1 MFEILARDSRSSA
14 RRGVLET
21 ARARIETPC
30 FLPVGTRGAVK
41 GVTFDL
47 LEAWDCRAVLANTY
61 HLMARPGI
69 ATIRSAGG
77 LHAFTGWNRA
87 ILTDSGGFQVM
98 SLASRRRLSEEGVEF
113 RAPEDGTAHFLTP
126 ERAMELQADFGV
138 DIAMAL
144 DVCPPFPADRAE
156 VEEACR
162 RTLNWARRCA
172 LAWAELSKR
181 APKESAG
188 ERGGGLL
195 FGIVQGGT
203 HADLRRRSAADLAAL
218 DFPGYAIGGVAV
230 GESKEAI
237 RDVTALAAPLLPEEK
252 PRYLMGVGTPTD
264 LLASVRAGVDLF
276 DCVLPTRNGRMGH
289 AYSARGEVTIK
300 HERFKE
306 DLRPLDPSCGCPVC
320 RRHSRAYLRHL
331 FVVKDFSAPML
342 ISIHNVF
349 FYLAWM
355 RTIREAI
362 EAGTLAD
369 LQAPPEE
376 KIAEGA

>member
-1 MFEILARDSRSSA
+1 LFQLLARDPESSA
-14 RRGVLET
+14 RRGVLT
-21 ARARIETPC
+21 TGRGRIETPC

-41 GVTFDL
+41 GVSFDL

-69 ATIRSAGG
+69 QTIAGAGG
-77 LHAFTGWNRA
+77 LHRFMGWSGA

-98 SLASRRRLSEEGVEF
+98 SLASRRRISEEGVEF
-113 RAPEDGTAHFLTP
+113 RAPEDGSRHFLSP
-126 ERAMELQADFGV
+126 EKAMELQAGFGV

-144 DVCPPFPADRAE
+144 DVCPPFPAERAE

-162 RTLNWARRCA
+162 LT
-172 LAWAELSKR
+172 LAWAQRSRR
-181 APKESAG
+181 AWRDGA
-188 ERGGGLL
+188 GLL
-195 FGIVQGGT
+195 FGILQGGT
-203 HADLRRRSAADLAAL
+203 HEDLRRRSAAEIAAL

-230 GESKEAI
+230 GESKDAI
-237 RDVTALAAPLLPEEK
+237 REVTSLSATLLPPEK
-252 PRYLMGVGTPTD
+252 PRYLMGVGTPAD

-289 AYSARGEVTIK
+289 AYTARGEVTIK

-306 DLRPLDPSCGCPVC
+306 DFEPLDPECRCPVC

-342 ISIHNVF
+342 ISTHNVF
-349 FYLAWM
+349 FYLEWM
-355 RTIREAI
+355 RTIREAVS
-362 EAGTLAD
+362 AGTLSSLA
-369 LQAPPEE
+369 APPEG
-376 KIAEGA
+376 KIADGA

>member
-1 MFEILARDSRSSA
+1 MFHILARDSRSSA

-21 ARARIETPC
+21 ARAHVETPC

-69 ATIRSAGG
+69 EAIRSAGG
-77 LHAFTGWNRA
+77 LHAFIGWGRA

-98 SLASRRRLSEEGVEF
+98 SLSSRRRLSEEGVEF

-162 RTLNWARRCA
+162 RTL
-172 LAWAELSKR
+172 AWAERSKR
-181 APKESAG
+181 AWREEKG
-188 ERGGGLL
+188 DGLL

-203 HADLRRRSAADLAAL
+203 HEDLRRRSAADLAAL

-230 GESKEAI
+230 GESKESI
-237 RDVTALAAPLLPEEK
+237 RDVTSLVAPLLPDGK
-252 PRYLMGVGTPTD
+252 PRYLMGVGTPAD

-289 AYSARGEVTIK
+289 AYTARGEVTIK

-306 DLRPLDPSCGCPVC
+306 DLQPLDPSCGCPVC

-355 RTIREAI
+355 RAIREAI
-362 EAGTLAD
+362 AAGSLAD

-376 KIAEGA
+376 KIADGA